1 MVLREVCVLAALGL
15 AISVPIARGT
25 SRLIESFLF
34 DMKPN
39 DPRALALAVAILLSA
54 ALVASYGPARR
65 ASRIDPMIALRQE

>member
-15 AISVPIARGT
+15 VISVPIARGT

-39 DPRALALAVAILLSA
+39 DPRALAVAVVTLVGA
-54 ALVASYGPARR
+54 ALLASYGPARR
-65 ASRIDPMIALRQE
+65 ASRIDPMTALRHE